1 MGWLISK
8 ALMQDFEN
16 SLCSRGQAAESLAGT
31 CSDGEQSAQSNTN
44 HIQQAYC
51 SPGRMTEYSRL
62 SRFGMMY
69 EPLTASR
76 GEGLLTWYLADSHV
90 RTSVQQAR
98 ALGWMASGQDSGQKW
113 RGSLA
118 KYDPDTHSLKT
129 VQCSL
134 FADSTEC
141 CVTLPRW
148 GTMRNGVV
156 YQREKLALH
165 TIEIELGLSEE
176 RFPTPTVCGDYNRKG
191 ASKTSGDGLV
201 TYVMKYPTPT
211 ARDYKGARSDE
222 AMEATGRNQE
232 TNSPPDYLASIG
244 ERGQMN
250 PVFREW
256 LMGWP
261 LTHTDLSPQGTG
273 KFQEW
278 QQQHSISWRED

>member
-8 ALMQDFEN
+8 ALMQDYEN
-16 SLCSRGQAAESLAGT
+16 SRCSLGREGESLAGT
-31 CSDGEQSAQSNTN
+31 CSDGAQSVPSNTN

-51 SPGRMTEYSRL
+51 SPDRMTEYSRL

-69 EPLTASR
+69 EPLTAGR
-76 GEGLLTWYLADSHV
+76 GEDLLIWYLADSHAK
-90 RTSVQQAR
+90 TSALQAK
-98 ALGWMASGQDSGQKW
+98 ALGWMARGQDSGQKW

-118 KYDPDTHSLKT
+118 KYDHDTHLLKT
-129 VQCSL
+129 AQCSL
-134 FADSTEC
+134 FGDSTEYSA
-141 CVTLPRW
+141 TLPRS
-148 GTMRNGVV
+148 GTMRSGAV
-156 YQREKLALH
+156 YQREKLAHH
-165 TIEIELGLSEE
+165 TIEIEHGLSQE

-232 TNSPPDYLASIG
+232 TNSLPDYLASIG

-261 LTHTDLSPQGTG
+261 LTHTDLRPQETA

>member
-8 ALMQDFEN
+8 ALMQDYE
-16 SLCSRGQAAESLAGT
+16 SWLCSQGLEEESLAGT
-31 CSDGEQSAQSNTN
+31 CSDGAQSALSSTN
-44 HIQQAYC
+44 PIQPSYC

-69 EPLTASR
+69 EPLTADR
-76 GEGLLTWYLADSHV
+76 GEDLLTWYLADSHAK
-90 RTSVQQAR
+90 TSALQAQ
-98 ALGWMASGQDSGQKW
+98 ALDWTVNGRDSGQKW

-118 KYDPDTHSLKT
+118 KYDPDSHTLRT
-129 VQCSL
+129 AQCSL

-141 CVTLPRW
+141 CVTLPRS
-148 GTMRNGVV
+148 GTMRSGVV

-165 TIEIELGLSEE
+165 TIEIESGLSQE

-232 TNSPPDYLASIG
+232 TNSLPDYLASIG

-261 LTHTDLSPQGTG
+261 LTHTDLRPQETD